1 MHRDL
6 KSIVRPGMTRRDF
19 LKLSGAGFAGA
30 AMLGTA
36 GCGVFSGGEQGGNG
50 GGGGGGG
57 GPITVNL
64 QDSIRDLDPAI
75 FTDEVS
81 SNVNVNVME
90 GLQRLDKDD
99 LPIPGMAESVDIS
112 DDKLTYTFNLRD
124 AQWSNG
130 DPVTSQDFKYAW
142 LRVLNP
148 DTAAQYAYIV
158 AQFIEG
164 ATEYNEGEGN
174 AEDVAIE
181 TPDDKTL
188 EVKLVAPA
196 PFWLGLTSFWVYYPL
211 NQQFVEEQGEKFGQ
225 SAESVLTNGPY
236 TLEEYNP
243 TKGVTL
249 VKSKDYWDA
258 ENVAIPR
265 VETRIV
271 KEIDTAVNLFEAGD
285 LDITEIT
292 QEFVN
297 EYEGQP
303 EFNQATELTC
313 FYMVFNEEAVPI
325 FKNPNI
331 RKAFQLGFDREAMV
345 QRIINDGSAPATGL
359 VPAGISGPEGQTFRE
374 AVGDTMPEFDAQ
386 EAKRLFDQG
395 VEEEGGEV
403 PEIELLS
410 YETST
415 ARDIATF
422 LQSQFEENLG
432 ITMNV
437 KIQPFDRKLE
447 LEAEG
452 DFQFSYQGWGADYN
466 DPMTFLDLWLSDS
479 SFNTGGYNNEQFDE
493 LINQAKKETD
503 FATRMDQMIEAET
516 LLIEEDA
523 ACVPMFFQGT
533 TRLIR
538 PSIKNF
544 VYHRSGGSLD
554 LKLYRV
560 EA

>member
-1 MHRDL
+1 
-6 KSIVRPGMTRRDF
+6 MTRRDF

-50 GGGGGGG
+50 GGGGGG
-57 GPITVNL
+57 PITVNL

-81 SNVNVNVME
+81 SNVNVNIVE
-90 GLQRLDKDD
+90 GLQRLDADD

-249 VKSKDYWDA
+249 VKSEDYWDA

-359 VPAGISGPEGQTFRE
+359 VPIGISGPEGQTFRE

-493 LINQAKKETD
+493 LINQAKRETD